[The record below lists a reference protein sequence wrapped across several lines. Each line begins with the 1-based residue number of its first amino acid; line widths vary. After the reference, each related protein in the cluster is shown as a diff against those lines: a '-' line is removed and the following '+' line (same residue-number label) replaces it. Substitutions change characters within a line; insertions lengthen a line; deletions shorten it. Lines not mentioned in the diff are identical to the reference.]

1 MIEFGYILIIIF
13 ELIITSLI
21 IFGLIYL
28 EDKVRNC
35 LEIVNIEAKG
45 SLQSLKDVH
54 LNLKNFNKNFTG
66 VKKINCGKI
75 KDVVLLALD
84 IINFVL
90 LVRSMDFKRGKNL
103 NFKNIKKL
111 IPFSFVKKFLN
122 LFKNNG

>member
-35 LEIVNIEAKG
+35 LETVNIEAKG

-103 NFKNIKKL
+103 NFKNK
-111 IPFSFVKKFLN
+111 
-122 LFKNNG
+122 